1 MIQAATAGVVDFGKA
16 DPRDPRWWL
25 SLRLILGRLEQENIR
40 ECHELYYDQVMAV
53 LGRDWLTQESY
64 DRLFDAADNK
74 TTAIARIRFPWA
86 NLDPRANQMQETARL
101 KASWEAV
108 FGKLDDPET
117 QRRIQ
122 ATADWLHRT
131 DKPRQGRR

>member
-25 SLRLILGRLEQENIR
+25 GLRLILDRLEQENIR
-40 ECHELYYDQVMAV
+40 ECHRLYYDQVTAV
-53 LGRDWLTQESY
+53 LGRDWLTKESY

-74 TTAIARIRFPWA
+74 ITAITRIRFPWA
-86 NLDPRANQMQETARL
+86 DLDPKAHQMQETARL
-101 KASWEAV
+101 KASWEAM

-117 QRRIQ
+117 QRRIR
-122 ATADWLHRT
+122 ATADWLRRT
-131 DKPRQGRR
+131 DKSRQGRS